1 MLLISTDKIDREKYL
16 KEIFSKGHRNPQGL
30 AQVDGILFST
40 EHGPQGGDEINIIEK
55 NKNYGWPIVSLGTRY
70 GGKSFNYKLNE
81 KFKSP
86 VFLSLPLLLLQHL
99 AIVQII
105 YQIIT
110 MNLYV

>member
-55 NKNYGWPIVSLGTRY
+55 NKLWMANCILRNKIWRKIV
-70 GGKSFNYKLNE
+70 
-81 KFKSP
+81 
-86 VFLSLPLLLLQHL
+86 
-99 AIVQII
+99 
-105 YQIIT
+105 
-110 MNLYV
+110 

>member
-55 NKNYGWPIVSLGTRY
+55 TK
-70 GGKSFNYKLNE
+70 
-81 KFKSP
+81 
-86 VFLSLPLLLLQHL
+86 
-99 AIVQII
+99 
-105 YQIIT
+105 T
-110 MNLYV
+110 MDGQLYP